1 MKLNTLLSSGA
12 PLLML
17 STTAPA
23 SPTASV
29 SATSTTTAQPIITPA
44 TGHVNL
50 GEPVPPPHQ
59 REELADDYLFNMTLE
74 SFITLRDQRYP
85 SYFFWE
91 SDGCSQSPDYP
102 LGFPFLP
109 ACYRHDFGYD
119 QYKKQN
125 RFTSTNKAKLDRNF
139 RSDLYHICAAPD
151 LKSEICEACEEDP
164 HRKDIDCKH
173 RSDMCKF
180 PAEDVCKCLAD
191 IYYTAVKEFAR
202 KQKRRQKRDFK
213 FKLPISKMEFPS
225 IDITKFGLCL
235 SKNLHSEDDKPVD

>member
-17 STTAPA
+17 STTASA
-23 SPTASV
+23 SPTAPV
-29 SATSTTTAQPIITPA
+29 SATPTTTAQPIITPA

-59 REELADDYLFNMTLE
+59 REELADNYLFNTTLE
-74 SFITLRDQRYP
+74 SFIALRDQRYP

-91 SDGCSQSPDYP
+91 SDD
-102 LGFPFLP
+102 
-109 ACYRHDFGYD
+109 
-119 QYKKQN
+119 
-125 RFTSTNKAKLDRNF
+125 
-139 RSDLYHICAAPD
+139 PD
-151 LKSEICEACEEDP
+151 LKSEICKACEEDP
-164 HRKDIDCKH
+164 HQKDFDCKH

-180 PAEDVCKCLAD
+180 PTEDVCKCLAD

-213 FKLPISKMEFPS
+213 FRLPISKMEFPS